1 MMGRRYSLA
10 IETIKAPE
18 NDSQKEPINGFLV
31 DQNSFESKTLSP
43 SPISKSEKPRT
54 SDGYSLCD
62 LDNISQENQQFKS
75 SNSLVP
81 GKRHVRR
88 HTVAVKF
95 QVPHSAKAI
104 DVAGQS

>member
-10 IETIKAPE
+10 IETLKAPDL
-18 NDSQKEPINGFLV
+18 DSQREPIIGFLV
-31 DQNSFESKTLSP
+31 DKNCFESRTLSP
-43 SPISKSEKPRT
+43 ASTSKSEKLKT
-54 SDGYSLCD
+54 AGGYSLCD

-81 GKRHVRR
+81 GKKHVRR

-95 QVPHSAKAI
+95 QVPHSAKAVK
-104 DVAGQS
+104 VAGQP